1 MAQTFATNAS
11 EALVGADVGAEGSH
25 KLSWQQ
31 ASSQLVRSPVIF
43 TKVHAAKKNQKC
55 IQMKKIVQCSAN
67 KYLPNRANIIVCPK
81 PRTYMRTHTPEKRT
95 RKWFSPL
102 FVRPPPPPRSPP
114 PPRPSTPNK
123 QPQCSVLC
131 HLKDDVNIIGY
142 ICKPRCQ
149 GQWRHLTWRSIF
161 FSTCVSIIN
170 EQLLKWIR
178 CPRVASILTPLPL
191 PCKS

>member
-55 IQMKKIVQCSAN
+55 IRMKINCAMQRQQIPTKQSKYHCMSKTSDLHAN
-67 KYLPNRANIIVCPK
+67 SY
-81 PRTYMRTHTPEKRT
+81 T
-95 RKWFSPL
+95 RKENKKMIFP
-102 FVRPPPPPRSPP
+102 FVRLTSTPPPHPLPPRH
-114 PPRPSTPNK
+114 STLNR

-131 HLKDDVNIIGY
+131 HLKDDVAA
-142 ICKPRCQ
+142 RCQ
-149 GQWRHLTWRSIF
+149 
-161 FSTCVSIIN
+161 
-170 EQLLKWIR
+170 
-178 CPRVASILTPLPL
+178 
-191 PCKS
+191 

>member
-55 IQMKKIVQCSAN
+55 IRMKINCAMQRQQTPTKQSKYHCLSKTSDLHAN
-67 KYLPNRANIIVCPK
+67 SY
-81 PRTYMRTHTPEKRT
+81 T
-95 RKWFSPL
+95 RKKNKKMIFP
-102 FVRPPPPPRSPP
+102 FVRLTSTPPIPLPPRH
-114 PPRPSTPNK
+114 STLNK

-131 HLKDDVNIIGY
+131 HLKDDVAA
-142 ICKPRCQ
+142 R
-149 GQWRHLTWRSIF
+149 GQ
-161 FSTCVSIIN
+161 
-170 EQLLKWIR
+170 
-178 CPRVASILTPLPL
+178 
-191 PCKS
+191 